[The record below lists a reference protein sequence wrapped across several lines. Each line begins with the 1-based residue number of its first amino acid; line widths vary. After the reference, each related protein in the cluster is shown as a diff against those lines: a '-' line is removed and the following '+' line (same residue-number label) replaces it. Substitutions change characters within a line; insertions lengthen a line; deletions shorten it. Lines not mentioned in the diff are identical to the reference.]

1 MTQPSLTIW
10 ERMRRRRNPSTYLLW
25 LAGAAALAGL
35 LLAAIYLLG
44 PYYGR
49 FASVTTSVE
58 GFRSWIGGLGVW
70 APVIFFLVQIAQVIV
85 APIPGNLTTLAGGA
99 LFGPVGGSIL
109 NAAAMLAGSLL
120 AFALARLLGRRF
132 VIRMVGEQRYARY
145 SSRFTGRFSL
155 GLFLLFLLPFSP
167 GDALCFLAGLSPLP
181 LRIYLALLLLGR
193 LPGTIVGTLVGAGVL
208 AFTAWQW
215 AVLGAVCLAILVV
228 FLRWGR
234 SLEVWLADHTLGYGP
249 AAAPSPPPAPE
260 QSGD

>member
-1 MTQPSLTIW
+1 VKQLWVTIW
-10 ERMRRRRNPSTYLLW
+10 ARMRRRRDLSTYLLW

-35 LLAAIYLLG
+35 VVAAVYVLG

-49 FASVTTSVE
+49 FVSVTSSVE
-58 GFRSWIGGLGVW
+58 GFRAWIGGLGVW

-85 APIPGNLTTLAGGA
+85 ALVPGNLTTIAGGT

-109 NAAAMLAGSLL
+109 NAAAMLTGSLL

-132 VIRMVGEQRYARY
+132 VIRMVGAQRYARY

-228 FLRWGR
+228 FFRWGR
-234 SLEVWLADHTLGYGP
+234 SLEVRLADRALGRRP
-249 AAAPSPPPAPE
+249 APPAPE

>member
-1 MTQPSLTIW
+1 
-10 ERMRRRRNPSTYLLW
+10 MRRKRYLPYLAW
-25 LAGAAALAGL
+25 LAGALALAGL
-35 LLAAIYLLG
+35 AVACVYVLG

-49 FASVTTSVE
+49 FASLTSSVE
-58 GFRSWIGGLGVW
+58 GFRTWIGGLGAW
-70 APVIFFLVQIAQVIV
+70 APAIFFLVQIAQVIV
-85 APIPGNLTTLAGGA
+85 APVPGNLTTIAGGT

-109 NAAAMLAGSLL
+109 NAAAMFTGSLL

-208 AFTAWQW
+208 AFSAWQW
-215 AVLGAVCLAILVV
+215 GVLGAVCLAVLVV
-228 FLRWGR
+228 FLRYGR
-234 SLEVWLADHTLGYGP
+234 PLEVWLADHTLGNHGLP
-249 AAAPSPPPAPE
+249 ARTPPASEPP
-260 QSGD
+260 GD

>member
-1 MTQPSLTIW
+1 MKQLSLTIW
-10 ERMRRRRNPSTYLLW
+10 DRMRRTRDPRTLLLS

-35 LLAAIYLLG
+35 VLAAVYLLG

-49 FASVTTSVE
+49 FASLTSSVE
-58 GFRSWIGGLGVW
+58 GFRTWIGGLGVW

-85 APIPGNLTTLAGGA
+85 APIPGNLTTLAGGT

-109 NAAAMLAGSLL
+109 NATAMLTGSLL

-132 VIRMVGEQRYARY
+132 VIRMVGEQRYSRY

-208 AFTAWQW
+208 AFTTWQW
-215 AVLGAVCLAILVV
+215 AVLGGVCLAILVV
-228 FLRWGR
+228 FLRWGH
-234 SLEVWLADHTLGYGP
+234 SLEVWLADRALGHRG
-249 AAAPSPPPAPE
+249 APTAPPTPE